1 MKKIV
6 KTLLPRTIF
15 WLHCSLGCL
24 LIISSA
30 VFTTDLMGSTT
41 GEPVLSKES
50 GFSLDC
56 DNTLQRPC
64 RKLVADYNG
73 KPITIEPS
81 SVAWPDRY
89 NKAIVVS
96 DNYNDL
102 VQHNAGHYVIVYFGL
117 EEYESKITV
126 KPLFTQKQAAEFP
139 LYDLERVT
147 LQGDRLYTMVEVP
160 GKPGEFYVL
169 LGPKGYE
176 KEEIVIAHWNTKTGQ
191 LSKTTRLPKGF
202 VAEGVAPIAKNKLLI
217 VDDLKEIIIIATE
230 N

>member
-30 VFTTDLMGSTT
+30 VFATDLMGSTT

-139 LYDLERVT
+139 LYDLKGSLFKATGFT
-147 LQGDRLYTMVEVP
+147 LWSKSPENPESFMSYLD
-160 GKPGEFYVL
+160 
-169 LGPKGYE
+169 PKDM
-176 KEEIVIAHWNTKTGQ
+176 KK
-191 LSKTTRLPKGF
+191 R
-202 VAEGVAPIAKNKLLI
+202 KL
-217 VDDLKEIIIIATE
+217 
-230 N
+230 